1 MTYAQ
6 ISAGFIINVIDLED
20 ASLLPLFFVNPLGG
34 DNFDFVLQIDNL
46 MLDGQ
51 SCVPQIGWS
60 YLPPIY
66 PNPDTYTS
74 PDGTIVVNGNG

>member
-6 ISAGFIINVIDLED
+6 ISQGFIVNVFELDDDSILD
-20 ASLLPLFFVNPLGG
+20 LFFVNPLGG
-34 DNFDFVLQIDNL
+34 ENFDYVNRIDNL
-46 MLDGQ
+46 TLNGV
-51 SCVPQIGWS
+51 SCIPQIGWS

-74 PDGTIVVNGNG
+74 PDGTIIVNGNG